1 MSYKAHLF
9 ICTAAPD
16 KKGKCGHKGS
26 EELRS
31 ALKKACKQEPWGDQ
45 VRINT
50 AGCMDYCEE
59 GIAAV
64 LYPEGKW
71 FLNQTQDDF
80 DRLFKAVKNAATK
93 TEIDK

>member
-9 ICTAAPD
+9 ICTASPD

-31 ALKKACKQEPWGDQ
+31 ALKKACKQEVWGKD

-50 AGCMDYCEE
+50 AGCMDHCEE

-64 LYPEGKW
+64 LYPEGRW
-71 FLNQTQDDF
+71 FLNQTKEDF
-80 DRLFKAVKNAATK
+80 DRLFRAVKETAKKETGK
-93 TEIDK
+93 